1 LKVHQAE
8 KTKLVE
14 ELKLE
19 IQDQM
24 VRKRRAD
31 ALLRGLSSEKQK
43 WIVCSRMLES
53 KYSTVSGDVVLAA
66 AIVTFGGGFIFNYRK
81 QLVEKWNVTA
91 LEPNGLPCSEN
102 FLI

>member
-1 LKVHQAE
+1 
-8 KTKLVE
+8 
-14 ELKLE
+14 
-19 IQDQM
+19 
-24 VRKRRAD
+24 
-31 ALLRGLSSEKQK
+31 
-43 WIVCSRMLES
+43 MLES

-81 QLVEKWNVTA
+81 QLVEKWNITA

>member
-1 LKVHQAE
+1 
-8 KTKLVE
+8 
-14 ELKLE
+14 
-19 IQDQM
+19 M

-43 WIVCSRMLES
+43 WIVCSRMLDS

-66 AIVTFGGGFIFNYRK
+66 AIVTFGGAFTFTYRK
-81 QLVEKWNVTA
+81 QLVERWETA
-91 LEPNGLPCSEN
+91 ALQANGLSCSEN

>member
-1 LKVHQAE
+1 
-8 KTKLVE
+8 
-14 ELKLE
+14 
-19 IQDQM
+19 M

-81 QLVEKWNVTA
+81 QLVEKWNITA